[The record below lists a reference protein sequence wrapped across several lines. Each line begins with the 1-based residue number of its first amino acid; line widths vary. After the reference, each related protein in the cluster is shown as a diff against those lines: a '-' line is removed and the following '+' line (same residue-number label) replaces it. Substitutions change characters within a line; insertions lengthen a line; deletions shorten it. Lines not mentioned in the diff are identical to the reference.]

1 MLTLTNLKFFKIMK
15 VLVLFGS
22 STGNTEEL
30 ANTVAKTLQAKGMET
45 DLINIADTTD
55 IEYDKY
61 DFLFLGTSTWDE
73 GQTQLDFRFY
83 LEDLQNN
90 PPKLEGKRFA
100 VFGTGESCYEFFC
113 GGTEKLA
120 EEFKKFGGIQVGDI
134 LKIDTLEED
143 PVENQKTV
151 DWTNEIIG
159 LMF

>member
-1 MLTLTNLKFFKIMK
+1 MSNNNAK

-30 ANTVAKTLQAKGMET
+30 AKTVAQVAESKGLVV
-45 DLINIADTTD
+45 DLINVA
-55 IEYDKY
+55 EVSGVNYVEY

-83 LEDLQNN
+83 LEDLQVN
-90 PPKLEGKRFA
+90 PPQLDGKKFA
-100 VFGTGESCYEFFC
+100 VFGTGESCYQFFC

-120 EEFKKFGGIQVGDI
+120 QAFEAFGGSKVGEI

-143 PVENQKTV
+143 PVDNAKVKT
-151 DWTNEIIG
+151 WATEIIDRW
-159 LMF
+159 LLS

>member
-1 MLTLTNLKFFKIMK
+1 MH

-30 ANTVAKTLQAKGMET
+30 AKTVAQVANSKGITT
-45 DLINIADTTD
+45 DLVNVAEVANLD
-55 IEYDKY
+55 YGKY

-83 LEDLQNN
+83 LEDLQAN
-90 PPKLEGKRFA
+90 PPQLNGKKFA
-100 VFGTGESCYEFFC
+100 VFGTGESCYQFFC

-120 EEFKKFGGIQVGDI
+120 EAFASFGGTRVGEI

-143 PVENQKTV
+143 PVDNAKVKTWAA
-151 DWTNEIIG
+151 DILDN
-159 LMF
+159 LL

>member
-1 MLTLTNLKFFKIMK
+1 MSTNFK

-30 ANTVAKTLQAKGMET
+30 AKTVAEVANFRGLTT
-45 DLINIADTTD
+45 DLINVAEVSNLD
-55 IEYDKY
+55 YGKY

-83 LEDLQNN
+83 LEDLQAN
-90 PPKLEGKRFA
+90 PPQLNGKEFA
-100 VFGTGESCYEFFC
+100 VFGTGETCYQFFC

-120 EEFKKFGGIQVGDI
+120 QAFESFGGKKVGEI

-143 PVENQKTV
+143 PVDNAKV
-151 DWTNEIIG
+151 KSWANEVIDTW
-159 LMF
+159 LQS